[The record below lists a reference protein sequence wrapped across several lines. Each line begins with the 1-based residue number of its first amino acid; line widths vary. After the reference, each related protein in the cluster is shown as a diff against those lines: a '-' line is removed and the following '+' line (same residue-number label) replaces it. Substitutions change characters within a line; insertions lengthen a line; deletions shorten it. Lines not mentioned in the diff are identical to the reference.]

1 METSLFI
8 TATNKV
14 LETGGQTVKTNAN
27 RQTVKTL
34 TGLETRTKQVRPPE
48 FDRLTYM
55 VEREN

>member
-14 LETGGQTVKTNAN
+14 PEKGGQTVKTNAN

-48 FDRLTYM
+48 FDRLTYT